1 MNRGA
6 LILTI
11 IVVVMTIGS
20 IVNETIAYIG
30 TWIVVVILFAGSC
43 YALYTLFDM
52 LLKELN
58 IHSLD
63 NTEET
68 Q

>member
-11 IVVVMTIGS
+11 IVVFMTLGS
-20 IVNETIAYIG
+20 IVNDTIAYIG
-30 TWIVVVILFAGSC
+30 TWIVTVIVFAGSC

-58 IHSLD
+58 IHFID
-63 NTEET
+63 KTEES
-68 Q
+68 